1 MIIRPI
7 HDISGNRLLS
17 YDSSIYQQLLLGM
30 GKIYLSTSTYLRDI
44 VRTISNTL
52 LNIYVICPR

>member
-52 LNIYVICPR
+52 NIYVICPR

>member
-30 GKIYLSTSTYLRDI
+30 GNIYLSTNTYLRDI

-52 LNIYVICPR
+52 NIYVICPR